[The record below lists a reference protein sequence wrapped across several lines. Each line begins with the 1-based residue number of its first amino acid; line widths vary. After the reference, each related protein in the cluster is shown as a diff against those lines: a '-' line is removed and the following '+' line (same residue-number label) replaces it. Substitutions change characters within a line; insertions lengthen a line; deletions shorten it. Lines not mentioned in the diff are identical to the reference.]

1 LKFHEGKSMADAQA
15 PISLIDRTKRFAL
28 RVIRVVDSLPRSS
41 AGEVIGRQ
49 LLKAGT
55 SVAANYRAAQR
66 ARSRAEFRAKLGIVE
81 EEADESYFWLDLI
94 IDAGLIKASRV
105 APLRQEAH
113 EITAI
118 IVASLRTAKQRS
130 RSSEKNGN

>member
-1 LKFHEGKSMADAQA
+1 MMADSQI
-15 PISLIDRTKRFAL
+15 PNSLIERTKRFAL
-28 RVIRVVDSLPRSS
+28 RVIRLVDTLPRTS
-41 AGEVIGRQ
+41 AGEIVGRQ

-94 IDAGLIKASRV
+94 MDAGLIRPSRV

-118 IVASLRTAKQRS
+118 VVACLRTAKQRS
-130 RSSEKNGN
+130 QTATRDGK